1 MLTCTLTCT
10 LTCSPAHE
18 LTCTLACTLTPPLT
32 AFRSESTEFVPGR
45 AAVLPASREE
55 AVVGGGGEVRPRAR
69 RLPFLRRTARAAA
82 VTGAAR
88 RFRAASGRRRVGRR
102 VNVRVQTARCLTR
115 HLSFVFVG
123 FCSPPDVEKHVEA
136 TKISTVRVLGRDINN
151 TLQLAHVTPRD
162 AGLYECRVSDRS
174 GVRAQEHKARATLHV
189 GSRSQPRRDSQV
201 PEARPLTKGAPP
213 RAAAAPPTWN
223 ATTTAAA
230 TAAAATTRPSSVP
243 RNDGDR
249 RGRSQPAPTA
259 AHGQQRRRQSG
270 SGCPDPPLPWGIL
283 GLLLPLVW

>member
-1 MLTCTLTCT
+1 MEI
-10 LTCSPAHE
+10 S
-18 LTCTLACTLTPPLT
+18 
-32 AFRSESTEFVPGR
+32 
-45 AAVLPASREE
+45 
-55 AVVGGGGEVRPRAR
+55 VRPVMFAALHLVACANAYFTT
-69 RLPFLRRTARAAA
+69 LPRDVTASEGHDVFMTCEYRARAAA
-82 VTGAAR
+82 SGGSIEMQWWHLRDAAGPAGGPGGGGGGGPPPRGAH
-88 RFRAASGRRRVGRR
+88 
-102 VNVRVQTARCLTR
+102 TPTR
-115 HLSFVFVG
+115 LQ
-123 FCSPPDVEKHVEA
+123 A